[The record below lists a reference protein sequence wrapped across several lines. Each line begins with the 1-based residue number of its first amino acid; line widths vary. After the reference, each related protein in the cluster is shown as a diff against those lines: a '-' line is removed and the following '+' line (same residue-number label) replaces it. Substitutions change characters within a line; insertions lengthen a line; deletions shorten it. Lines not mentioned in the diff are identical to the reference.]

1 MRILLVEDDLELAA
15 TLRQVLVAAGLG
27 VDLARDGQKGL
38 EEALAKEY
46 GLIILDLMLPN
57 LNGLKVCAAFRQA
70 RGTTPILM
78 ITARD
83 SVDDR
88 IRGLDV
94 GADDYLPKPFDVREF
109 LARARALIRRD
120 RVLKTRNLQLGEL
133 RLDTRQ
139 RTVTFQSKPVPMTR
153 VEYGILETLVSQVGR
168 VVFRETL
175 LDLVWQDREP
185 GSNKLEVAVRSV
197 RRKLEAAG
205 CEGLI
210 QTVYGSGYT
219 IAEEATG

>member
-15 TLRQVLVAAGLG
+15 TLQQVLTSAGAT
-27 VDLARDGQKGL
+27 VDVARDGKTGLQK
-38 EEALAKEY
+38 ALDKRFS
-46 GLIILDLMLPN
+46 LIVLDLMLPQM
-57 LNGLKVCAAFRQA
+57 NGLNLCANFRQS

-88 IRGLDV
+88 IRGLET

-109 LARARALIRRD
+109 LARVRALARRD
-120 RVLKTRNLQLGEL
+120 RVLKSRLL
-133 RLDTRQ
+133 RIGKLKIDTRQ
-139 RTVTFQSKPVPMTR
+139 RTVSLEDRPISLTR
-153 VEYGILETLVSQVGR
+153 LEYGILETLASQVGR

-175 LDLVWQDREP
+175 LDLVWQDSEP

-197 RRKLEAAG
+197 RRKLESAG
-205 CEGLI
+205 CSGLI
-210 QTVYGSGYT
+210 QTVYGSGYL
-219 IAEEATG
+219 IEDNAP

>member
-15 TLRQVLVAAGLG
+15 TLRHVLVSAGAA
-27 VDLARDGQKGL
+27 VDVARDGKTGL
-38 EEALAKEY
+38 ERLTRERYAVVV
-46 GLIILDLMLPN
+46 LDLMLPQMG
-57 LNGLKVCAAFRQA
+57 GLDVCAAFRQR

-88 IRGLDV
+88 IRGLET

-109 LARARALIRRD
+109 LARVRALVRRD
-120 RVLKTRNLQLGEL
+120 RALKTRHLCVGDLL
-133 RLDTRQ
+133 VDTQQ
-139 RTVTFQSKPVPMTR
+139 RTAAVGEKVLPLTR
-153 VEYGILETLVSQVGR
+153 TEYGILETLASQVGR
-168 VVFRETL
+168 VVTRETL
-175 LDLVWQDREP
+175 LDLVWQDSEP

-205 CEGLI
+205 CSELI
-210 QTVYGSGYT
+210 QTVYGMGYT
-219 IAEEATG
+219 IEALC